1 MTIKSKLEK
10 HWQSS
15 KAVTEDFLGD
25 ESAQTLS
32 GGALGTTLTV
42 VVAAIAMIIGLFV
55 FSEVN
60 SVMPDPSNPDLSNA
74 TATVVANTGSAF
86 TLLAVGLIV
95 LAAAFILGIL
105 ITRFTAR
112 RQ

>member
-1 MTIKSKLEK
+1 MNLKQIMNAAKDYAK
-10 HWQSS
+10 
-15 KAVTEDFLGD
+15 D
-25 ESAQTLS
+25 ERGQ

-42 VVAAIAMIIGLFV
+42 VIAAIAMIIGLYV
-55 FSEVN
+55 YSEVN
-60 SVMPDPSNPDLSNA
+60 SVMPTPGNEELANA
-74 TATVVANTGSAF
+74 SSTVTGNVGSAF

-105 ITRFTAR
+105 IRRFSG